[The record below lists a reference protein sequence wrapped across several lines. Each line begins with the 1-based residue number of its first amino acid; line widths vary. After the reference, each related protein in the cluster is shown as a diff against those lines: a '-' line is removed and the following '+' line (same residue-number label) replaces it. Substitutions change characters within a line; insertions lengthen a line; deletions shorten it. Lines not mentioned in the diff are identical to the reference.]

1 MKNKKESHIYIYI
14 YREREREIDNTFLL
28 LMKDKIN
35 NGI

>member
-1 MKNKKESHIYIYI
+1 MKNKKDSLIYIYI
-14 YREREREIDNTFLL
+14 YIRERERIHFLL